1 MLPNDEKITDDQK
14 QNLTAQFNLRKSLEK
29 DLIEIKEIED
39 EIKKMDKEE
48 VSPKIESE
56 ENNGNNIQPDEN

>member
-1 MLPNDEKITDDQK
+1 
-14 QNLTAQFNLRKSLEK
+14 LRKSLEK